1 MYLNKE
7 KRINLESNIAWLEQ
21 KIRRTDED
29 YHHQILEPEVVLN
42 FLKSI
47 LED

>member
-1 MYLNKE
+1 MYLNKQ
-7 KRINLESNIAWLEQ
+7 KRINLEGGIAWLEQ
-21 KIRRTDED
+21 KINKGQDPE
-29 YHHQILEPEVVLN
+29 LNPEVVLN

>member
-1 MYLNKE
+1 MYLNKQ
-7 KRINLESNIAWLEQ
+7 KRTNLKGSIAWLEQ
-21 KIRRTDED
+21 KINKGENPELD
-29 YHHQILEPEVVLN
+29 PEVTLN